1 VKHIEDN
8 IQAGIVK
15 LLRLNGFLV
24 FSVPNGGQRSAI
36 TGAILKKTGALAG
49 VSDLI
54 IVLDSRVVFV
64 EVKTATGRQQD
75 TQKVFQERVEQL
87 GHRYEIWRSIRDCA
101 VFINNE
107 KKMKKRY
114 LQLKL

>member
-1 VKHIEDN
+1 MKHIEDN

-54 IVLDSRVVFV
+54 IVL
-64 EVKTATGRQQD
+64 
-75 TQKVFQERVEQL
+75 
-87 GHRYEIWRSIRDCA
+87 
-101 VFINNE
+101 
-107 KKMKKRY
+107 
-114 LQLKL
+114 

>member
-1 VKHIEDN
+1 MKHLEDKL
-8 IQAGIVK
+8 QAGIVN
-15 LLRLNGFLV
+15 LLRQNGFLV

-54 IVLDSRVVFV
+54 IVLEGRVVFV

-75 TQKVFQERVEQL
+75 TQKIFQERVEQL
-87 GHRYEIWRSIRDCA
+87 GHRYEIWRDIRDCE
-101 VFINNE
+101 VFIKNE
-107 KKMKKRY
+107 KK
-114 LQLKL
+114 